1 MTFRSWF
8 NGRSHAAH
16 SVGVWQL
23 WREFLPLSL
32 SDVTMAIGDPLTT
45 TTLAHLPDAR
55 LNLAGVGIAKSLA
68 IFFESPII
76 MILHASNALASERAS
91 RLALWRFVL
100 LLGGGLSLLLMGLS
114 IGFSAVAPVLGI
126 PPTLVPIVQQ
136 VLLLMGLWP
145 GAIAWRRYFQGLL
158 IHRGQAQAV
167 AQASLLRL
175 ATVAI
180 VLGLGLAGRAPGA
193 IVAGLSL
200 VLGVIVE
207 AIAVT
212 LMARPY
218 TALDPSELDQIP
230 LDSSSVPDIT
240 LPQTLSGITRFY
252 WPLANSM
259 VVVWGGRALLL
270 GVIARASDSALALAA
285 WPSAWGV
292 ILVIA
297 NSTRMVQQIVIKYRG
312 KATDRLL
319 VRFTLMVGVSCSL
332 LLVLMSTTPIGDT
345 IIQTFIGD
353 DQELRQQIQPVLIRC
368 TAIPLLVA
376 LQNATQGFLVSDGR
390 TGRVNLSTWL
400 GTLTLLTIAI
410 AMVYLGQPGALAAA
424 TAMVA
429 AMAIEVLCLAWQYR
443 LATSARSGLRNGH

>member
-1 MTFRSWF
+1 
-8 NGRSHAAH
+8 
-16 SVGVWQL
+16 
-23 WREFLPLSL
+23 
-32 SDVTMAIGDPLTT
+32 MAIGDPLTT

-76 MILHASNALASERAS
+76 MILHASNALAPERAS
-91 RLALWRFVL
+91 RRALWRFML
-100 LLGGGLSLLLMGLS
+100 ILGGGLSLSLIGLS
-114 IGFSAVAPVLGI
+114 IGFNQAAPVLGI
-126 PPTLVPIVQQ
+126 PEPLVPLVQQ

-158 IHRGQAQAV
+158 IHLGQAQAV

-175 ATVAI
+175 ATVAM
-180 VLGLGLAGRAPGA
+180 VLGLGFWGRAPGA
-193 IVAGLSL
+193 IAAGLSL

-212 LMARPY
+212 LMAQRY
-218 TALDPSELDQIP
+218 LKTLDTTLDQTIP
-230 LDSSSVPDIT
+230 DSSAEPDSN
-240 LPQTLSGITRFY
+240 LPQTLPAIARFY

-259 VVVWGGRALLL
+259 VVVWGGRALLM

-312 KATDRLL
+312 QAADRLL
-319 VRFTLMVGVSCSL
+319 FGFTLIVGAACSVL
-332 LLVLMSTTPIGDT
+332 LLLMSTTPIGT
-345 IIQTFIGD
+345 SIIQTFIGD
-353 DQELRQQIQPVLIRC
+353 DQALRQQIQPVLIRC
-368 TAIPLLVA
+368 MPIPLLVA
-376 LQNATQGFLVSDGR
+376 LQNAIQGFLVSEGR

-400 GTLTLLTIAI
+400 GTLMLLTIAI
-410 AMVYLGQPGALAAA
+410 GMVQLGQPGALAAA

-429 AMAIEVLCLAWQYR
+429 AMAIEVLCLVWQHR
-443 LATSARSGLRNGH
+443 RDRD

>member
-8 NGRSHAAH
+8 TGRSNSSE
-16 SVGVWQL
+16 SVGLWQL

-45 TTLAHLPDAR
+45 MTLAHLPEAR

-76 MILHASNALASERAS
+76 MILHASNALASQRAS
-91 RLALWRFVL
+91 RRALWRFVL
-100 LLGGGLSLLLMGLS
+100 ILGGGLSLLLVGLS
-114 IGFSAVAPVLGI
+114 IGFSAAAPALGI
-126 PPTLVPIVQQ
+126 PPNLVPIVQQ

-180 VLGLGLAGRAPGA
+180 VLGLGFVGRAPGA

-212 LMARPY
+212 VIAQR
-218 TALDPSELDQIP
+218 DRSERDQLP
-230 LDSSSVPDIT
+230 LDSSPIGETT
-240 LPQTLSGITRFY
+240 LPQTLPAIARFY

-319 VRFTLMVGVSCSL
+319 VSFTLMVGVSCSL
-332 LLVLMSTTPIGDT
+332 LLVLMSTTPIGDA
-345 IIQTFIGD
+345 IIQTFIGN
-353 DQELRQQIQPVLIRC
+353 DQDLRQQIQPVLIRC
-368 TAIPLLVA
+368 TAIPILVA

-410 AMVYLGQPGALAAA
+410 VMVHLEQPGALAAA
-424 TAMVA
+424 TAMVV
-429 AMAIEVLCLAWQYR
+429 AMAIEVLCLVWQHR
-443 LATSARSGLRNGH
+443 RDRGSELREGL

>member
-1 MTFRSWF
+1 MAFRSWLT
-8 NGRSHAAH
+8 GRSTPSE
-16 SVGVWQL
+16 SVGLWQL

-76 MILHASNALASERAS
+76 MILHASNALAPEQAS
-91 RLALWRFVL
+91 RRALWRFVL
-100 LLGGGLSLLLMGLS
+100 ILGGSLSLLLMGLS
-114 IGFSAVAPVLGI
+114 IGFHAVVPVLGI
-126 PPTLVPIVQQ
+126 PPNLVPIVQQ

-158 IHRGQAQAV
+158 IHRGQAKSV

-175 ATVAI
+175 GTVAA
-180 VLGLGLAGRAPGA
+180 VLGFGFWLRAPGA
-193 IVAGLSL
+193 IVAGSSL
-200 VLGVIVE
+200 ILGVIVE

-212 LMARPY
+212 VMAQRHR
-218 TALDPSELDQIP
+218 SELDRSDQDFSTASEAK
-230 LDSSSVPDIT
+230 LPDN
-240 LPQTLSGITRFY
+240 LPAIARFY

-312 KATDRLL
+312 KASDRLL
-319 VRFTLMVGVSCSL
+319 FKFTLLAGVACSMVL
-332 LLVLMSTTPIGDT
+332 LLMSTTPIGNA
-345 IIQTFIGD
+345 IIQTFIGE
-353 DQELRQQIQPVLIRC
+353 DQDLRQQIQPVLIRC
-368 TAIPLLVA
+368 MPIPLLVA

-400 GTLTLLTIAI
+400 GTLTLLVIAI
-410 AMVYLGQPGALAAA
+410 AMVQLGQPGAVAAA

-429 AMAIEVLCLAWQYR
+429 AMAIEVLCLVWQHR
-443 LATSARSGLRNGH
+443 QSR